1 MPKEQVT
8 EDYQVEIVEETVIV
22 VKLDELL
29 EDFNKAKAHSSTTA
43 ARLSDP
49 SMTLKGLDSINEL
62 VAEATNQINDYV
74 NNGLPKST
82 VSSLGSKALAII
94 DPNNSWAGKWLN
106 NAKESVKK
114 ETLMNKTINQI
125 VDELIAAIETKR
137 EQVVQ
142 LVEQAIETKVLLEAD
157 RLHYQELKDKAEKYL
172 QACTVDSRDYFNT
185 QRLLS
190 GIITSLQHI
199 SIYIDS
205 EINPLVT
212 AAKMSISEIDMKLPS
227 IEYDLRQTGNTKTF
241 QQSLA
246 DLNGML
252 KTVTTLAATAGDAI
266 RKDINNTIYD
276 SITLIG
282 DADLDIKRMQ
292 RIQQEELAHQ
302 QKINTLIVNT
312 QNKISSNLKQVQQLH
327 LGYTNKQS
335 TPILIAE
342 FSDTETV
349 A

>member
-1 MPKEQVT
+1 MNTDTK
-8 EDYQVEIVEETVIV
+8 IETVVIDIDETSN

-29 EDFNKAKAHSSTTA
+29 DEFNKAKAHSSNTA
-43 ARLSDP
+43 SRLSDP

-62 VAEATNQINDYV
+62 VAEATNQINDYI
-74 NNGLPKST
+74 NNGLPKSAAA
-82 VSSLGSKALAII
+82 SFGSKALAII
-94 DPNNSWAGKWLN
+94 DPNNSWAGKWLK
-106 NAKESVKK
+106 NAKEAVKK

-125 VDELIAAIETKR
+125 VDDLIAAIETKR

-142 LVEQAIETKVLLEAD
+142 LVEQAIETKTLLELD
-157 RLHYQELKDKAEKYL
+157 RVHYQKLKVKAETYL
-172 QACTVDSRDYFNT
+172 LSCAADSRDYFNT

-212 AAKMSISEIDMKLPS
+212 AARMSISEIDMKLPS

-252 KTVTTLAATAGDAI
+252 KTITTLAATAGDAI

-312 QNKISSNLKQVQQLH
+312 QSKISSNLKQVQQLH
-327 LGYTNKQS
+327 LNYSSKQN
-335 TPILIAE
+335 TPLLVSE
-342 FSDTETV
+342 FSDIETV